1 MMSITLEVVL
11 GASFLESKG
20 IKMFVVGESY
30 DRAKDIH
37 DQFGGAR
44 QSGI

>member
-1 MMSITLEVVL
+1 MMSITLDVVL

-20 IKMFVVGESY
+20 IKMFVVGQSY